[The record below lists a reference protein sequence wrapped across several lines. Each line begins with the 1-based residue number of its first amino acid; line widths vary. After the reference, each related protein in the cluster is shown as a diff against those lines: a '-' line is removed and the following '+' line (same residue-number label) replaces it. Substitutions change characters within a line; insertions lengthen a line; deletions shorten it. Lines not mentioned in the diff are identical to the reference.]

1 MTLRSDSMNLSS
13 DERGWLPWFG
23 ATGKLRMG
31 WSCFLNRQQYATNEE
46 IFESIA
52 KTRREALINWA
63 NGKWAFLEGLA
74 ARLEGSEQDSISEV
88 LDSAVTRLREISE
101 LFVVKEDG
109 SVVASTVTGR
119 NGAAGLM
126 PAAVQRG
133 VRERFLHGPYSDPV
147 TLQLGAT
154 TSRFHDDVTLMF
166 YQPVALAGNQAAA
179 VCARVPNDVMSDLIQ
194 REAGHIFEESGD
206 NYIFMIDSQFDPSIR
221 PGVALSRSRFED
233 ATFSHGDNLKDGI
246 RTGFGTVRIREHTE
260 FEIRFTDPAT
270 GQLHPGVRETMARG
284 ENLYVKYP
292 GYSDY
297 RHIPVIGKGVTF
309 QLPGSPD
316 RWGMMCEGDLEEVYR
331 KRSVSCRLTARLGV
345 LMALIW
351 AANVAVSAS
360 GAPLWL
366 EASVNAMVA
375 LLGLVIF
382 RASSA
387 KPLADS
393 LSSLADVIRN
403 IAEGGGN
410 LRQRL
415 DVGKTKRDESGD
427 LARWMN
433 SFLDTLDGMVGQVI
447 SLAGESRSASE
458 HLVGQNRQ
466 ADEKI
471 QQVVHDIEQ
480 MLKGADL
487 QQNEIE
493 NASTTAQEMRVSM
506 EDVVARAKDQF
517 ARVSRETESIRDVI
531 VRSAEGIRAAS
542 ERTDEIG
549 KAAEMINDIAAQT
562 NLLALN
568 AAIEAARAGEAGRGF
583 AVVADEV
590 RQLASRTAQATTEI
604 DERLYRVREETQR
617 AVTTMEDGMA
627 EMETR
632 LAQARAASDDN
643 AELHHM
649 VDKLFRAIS
658 GIAETNAVQS
668 AQTSGV
674 ADSVGFMT
682 AVIAG
687 LTASSEMTHVS
698 ANKLKNLT
706 GQFQVSHA

>member
-1 MTLRSDSMNLSS
+1 M
-13 DERGWLPWFG
+13 
-23 ATGKLRMG
+23 
-31 WSCFLNRQQYATNEE
+31 
-46 IFESIA
+46 
-52 KTRREALINWA
+52 
-63 NGKWAFLEGLA
+63 
-74 ARLEGSEQDSISEV
+74 
-88 LDSAVTRLREISE
+88 
-101 LFVVKEDG
+101 
-109 SVVASTVTGR
+109 
-119 NGAAGLM
+119 
-126 PAAVQRG
+126 
-133 VRERFLHGPYSDPV
+133 
-147 TLQLGAT
+147 
-154 TSRFHDDVTLMF
+154 
-166 YQPVALAGNQAAA
+166 
-179 VCARVPNDVMSDLIQ
+179 
-194 REAGHIFEESGD
+194 
-206 NYIFMIDSQFDPSIR
+206 
-221 PGVALSRSRFED
+221 
-233 ATFSHGDNLKDGI
+233 
-246 RTGFGTVRIREHTE
+246 
-260 FEIRFTDPAT
+260 
-270 GQLHPGVRETMARG
+270 
-284 ENLYVKYP
+284 
-292 GYSDY
+292 
-297 RHIPVIGKGVTF
+297 IGKGVTF

-331 KRSVSCRLTARLGV
+331 KRSVSYRLTARLGV

-617 AVTTMEDGMA
+617 AVTTMEEGMA
-627 EMETR
+627 EMEAR

-668 AQTSGV
+668 SQTSGV
-674 ADSVGFMT
+674 ADSVSFMT
-682 AVIAG
+682 TVIAG

-706 GQFQVSHA
+706 GQFQVSNA

>member
-1 MTLRSDSMNLSS
+1 M
-13 DERGWLPWFG
+13 
-23 ATGKLRMG
+23 
-31 WSCFLNRQQYATNEE
+31 
-46 IFESIA
+46 
-52 KTRREALINWA
+52 
-63 NGKWAFLEGLA
+63 
-74 ARLEGSEQDSISEV
+74 
-88 LDSAVTRLREISE
+88 
-101 LFVVKEDG
+101 
-109 SVVASTVTGR
+109 
-119 NGAAGLM
+119 
-126 PAAVQRG
+126 
-133 VRERFLHGPYSDPV
+133 
-147 TLQLGAT
+147 
-154 TSRFHDDVTLMF
+154 
-166 YQPVALAGNQAAA
+166 
-179 VCARVPNDVMSDLIQ
+179 
-194 REAGHIFEESGD
+194 
-206 NYIFMIDSQFDPSIR
+206 
-221 PGVALSRSRFED
+221 
-233 ATFSHGDNLKDGI
+233 
-246 RTGFGTVRIREHTE
+246 
-260 FEIRFTDPAT
+260 
-270 GQLHPGVRETMARG
+270 
-284 ENLYVKYP
+284 
-292 GYSDY
+292 
-297 RHIPVIGKGVTF
+297 
-309 QLPGSPD
+309 
-316 RWGMMCEGDLEEVYR
+316 
-331 KRSVSCRLTARLGV
+331 
-345 LMALIW
+345 
-351 AANVAVSAS
+351 
-360 GAPLWL
+360 
-366 EASVNAMVA
+366 NAMVA

-415 DVGKTKRDESGD
+415 DVGKTKRDESGGD

-433 SFLDTLDGMVGQVI
+433 SFLDTLDGMVGGQVI

-568 AAIEAARAGEAGRGF
+568 AAIEAARAGEAGRGGF

-627 EMETR
+627 EMEAR

-674 ADSVGFMT
+674 ADSVSFMT
-682 AVIAG
+682 AVIAGG

-706 GQFQVSHA
+706 GQFQVSNA

>member
-1 MTLRSDSMNLSS
+1 
-13 DERGWLPWFG
+13 
-23 ATGKLRMG
+23 
-31 WSCFLNRQQYATNEE
+31 
-46 IFESIA
+46 
-52 KTRREALINWA
+52 
-63 NGKWAFLEGLA
+63 
-74 ARLEGSEQDSISEV
+74 
-88 LDSAVTRLREISE
+88 
-101 LFVVKEDG
+101 
-109 SVVASTVTGR
+109 
-119 NGAAGLM
+119 
-126 PAAVQRG
+126 
-133 VRERFLHGPYSDPV
+133 
-147 TLQLGAT
+147 
-154 TSRFHDDVTLMF
+154 
-166 YQPVALAGNQAAA
+166 
-179 VCARVPNDVMSDLIQ
+179 
-194 REAGHIFEESGD
+194 
-206 NYIFMIDSQFDPSIR
+206 
-221 PGVALSRSRFED
+221 
-233 ATFSHGDNLKDGI
+233 
-246 RTGFGTVRIREHTE
+246 
-260 FEIRFTDPAT
+260 
-270 GQLHPGVRETMARG
+270 
-284 ENLYVKYP
+284 
-292 GYSDY
+292 
-297 RHIPVIGKGVTF
+297 
-309 QLPGSPD
+309 
-316 RWGMMCEGDLEEVYR
+316 
-331 KRSVSCRLTARLGV
+331 
-345 LMALIW
+345 
-351 AANVAVSAS
+351 
-360 GAPLWL
+360 
-366 EASVNAMVA
+366 
-375 LLGLVIF
+375 
-382 RASSA
+382 
-387 KPLADS
+387 
-393 LSSLADVIRN
+393 
-403 IAEGGGN
+403 
-410 LRQRL
+410 
-415 DVGKTKRDESGD
+415 
-427 LARWMN
+427 
-433 SFLDTLDGMVGQVI
+433 
-447 SLAGESRSASE
+447 
-458 HLVGQNRQ
+458 
-466 ADEKI
+466 
-471 QQVVHDIEQ
+471 

-674 ADSVGFMT
+674 ADSVSFMT

-706 GQFQVSHA
+706 GQFQVSNA